1 MYIVKLEELL
11 SFKTKCT
18 NQKENSRQTFYFLF
32 RSRFTKIKNHK
43 HHTKFFVI
51 RILTIVYFYFSLN
64 LLFRA
69 TIKTA

>member
-32 RSRFTKIKNHK
+32 KSRFTKIKNHK
-43 HHTKFFVI
+43 HHTKFFLLYVYLPLFI
-51 RILTIVYFYFSLN
+51 FIL
-64 LLFRA
+64 A
-69 TIKTA
+69 